1 MRAVLA
7 LPQPPSPE
15 GGAAGR
21 TAVALIRGLREH
33 GVDVTAFAARHGG
46 HIALPAPP
54 DELGVRIVEV
64 PTGGWRSRAI
74 RLVRPM
80 GALSFGDFAN
90 AVEEASRS
98 ADVVHLEEIDTA
110 ELTPRSGIPTFA
122 HLHYLIQKDVPWGAP
137 WQPTFR
143 RVLEHVLAER
153 RAATRHRRLIAN
165 SRPVADALR
174 RLAPRAEIV
183 VAPLALDPMYYTP
196 ASLDGPPV
204 AGLIGTASWEPTAAS
219 TRRLV
224 ERIWPRV
231 RRVVPEAK
239 LMIAGRGMDS
249 LGIPE
254 GEGVTVVGAVPSS
267 AAFLRSLSL
276 MLYPI
281 ERGSGM
287 KVKVL
292 EALATG
298 LPVVTTDAG
307 AEGVDPSAGIVV
319 ENEDEP
325 FASAAVEVLI
335 DEAERKQ
342 RGALAR
348 AAFLERYSPK
358 PATEPIVD
366 AYRRATGEI

>member
-21 TAVALIRGLREH
+21 TAVGLIRGLREH
-33 GVDVTAFAARHGG
+33 GVDVRALAARHAG
-46 HIALPAPP
+46 HAALPSPP
-54 DELGVRIVEV
+54 DDLGVHIVEV
-64 PTGGWRSRAI
+64 PTGGWRSRAV
-74 RLVRPM
+74 RVVRPV
-80 GALSFGDFAN
+80 GALSLGDFRN
-90 AVEEASRS
+90 AVDDASRS
-98 ADVVHLEEIDTA
+98 ADVLHLEEIDTA
-110 ELTPRSGIPTFA
+110 VLSSPAGVPTFA
-122 HLHYLIQKDVPWGAP
+122 HLHYLIRRDVPWGAP

-153 RAATRHRRLIAN
+153 RATKQHHRLIAN
-165 SRPVADALR
+165 SPQVADALR

-183 VAPLALDPMYYTP
+183 VAPLALDPIYYPP

-204 AGLIGTASWEPTAAS
+204 AGLIGTAAWEPTAAA

-224 ERIWPRV
+224 ERVWPRV
-231 RRVVPEAK
+231 RRVVPGAE
-239 LMIAGRGMDS
+239 LLIAGRGMDL
-249 LGIPE
+249 LGIPD

-267 AAFLRSLSL
+267 AAFLRRLSL

-281 ERGSGM
+281 QRGSGM

-298 LPVVTTDAG
+298 LPVVTTDSG
-307 AEGVDPSAGIVV
+307 AEGLEQSAGIVV
-319 ENEDEP
+319 ERDD
-325 FASAAVEVLI
+325 ARLAAAAAAILI
-335 DEAERKQ
+335 DEAERRE

-348 AAFLERYSPK
+348 AAFLERYSPE

-366 AYRRATGEI
+366 AYRRAAGA

>member
-21 TAVALIRGLREH
+21 TAVGLIRGLREH
-33 GVDVTAFAARHGG
+33 GVDVTVFAARHAG
-46 HIALPAPP
+46 HVALPSPP
-54 DELGVRIVEV
+54 HDLDVHIVEV
-64 PTGGWRSRAI
+64 PSGGWRSRAI
-74 RLVRPM
+74 RLVRPV
-80 GALSFGDFAN
+80 GALSLGDFKS

-110 ELTPRSGIPTFA
+110 ALAPPFGVPTFA
-122 HLHYLIQKDVPWGAP
+122 HVHYLIRRDVPWGAP

-143 RVLEHVLAER
+143 RVLEHVMAER
-153 RAATRHRRLIAN
+153 RAARRHHRLIAN

-183 VAPLALDPMYYTP
+183 VAPLALDPMYYPP
-196 ASLDGPPV
+196 ASLQGAPV
-204 AGLIGTASWEPTAAS
+204 AGLIGTATWEPTAAA

-231 RRVVPEAK
+231 RRVVPGAE
-239 LMIAGRGMDS
+239 LMIAGRGMDL

-267 AAFLRSLSL
+267 GAFLGNLSL

-281 ERGSGM
+281 QRGSGM

-298 LPVVTTDAG
+298 LPVVTTEAG
-307 AEGVDPSAGIVV
+307 AEGVDGNAGIVV
-319 ENEDEP
+319 ENDDEGL
-325 FASAAVEVLI
+325 AAAAAAILT
-335 DEAERKQ
+335 DEAERRE

-348 AAFLERYSPK
+348 AAFLQRYSPN

-366 AYRRATGEI
+366 AYRRAAGA